1 MTTKKK
7 PPTITVGVE
16 GFVAEKPM
24 GSEPLEFN
32 LDWKKITEI
41 PKFQMFACETSHKSH
56 EDVMEWIEDFTL
68 NLISKYG
75 NENDALRA
83 YEVWHDEK
91 GYWKNETIFGE
102 LK

>member
-1 MTTKKK
+1 MGW
-7 PPTITVGVE
+7 IVAFVEELVG
-16 GFVAEKPM
+16 
-24 GSEPLEFN
+24 EF
-32 LDWKKITEI
+32 
-41 PKFQMFACETSHKSH
+41 
-56 EDVMEWIEDFTL
+56 
-68 NLISKYG
+68 G